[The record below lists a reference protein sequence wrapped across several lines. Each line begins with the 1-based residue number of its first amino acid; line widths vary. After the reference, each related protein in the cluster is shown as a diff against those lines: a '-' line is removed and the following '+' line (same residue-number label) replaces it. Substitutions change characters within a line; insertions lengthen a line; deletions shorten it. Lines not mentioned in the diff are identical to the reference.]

1 MATTNEAPCFF
12 AAPHEGHCFHC
23 GEALPSEP
31 LTHSIKGELLA
42 FCCNGC
48 LSVCRYIYG
57 AGLDI
62 YYEKRD
68 KERPGR
74 PVSIEESPFIDEDH
88 IEASGEMSEA
98 SLIVEGVHCS
108 ACIWL
113 IEKVTSHINGVA
125 SSRLNFSTHRLK
137 VRWDGE
143 KTTLKEIVSR
153 VGSVGYRATP
163 YDPSIEAPLEKRRDD
178 AIIRLAVAG
187 FGTVATMFLAE
198 GLYGGFLWSMDE
210 GSRFFLEILSLLVT
224 VPVVFYAG
232 LPFLRG
238 AFYGIRARALTMDL
252 PIALGILITFG
263 YSLASVAGVA
273 GAGGAIGAG
282 GGVYFDSAAM
292 FIFLILIG
300 RLLEAEARKRAGW
313 ASLGLSARETMS
325 ATLYLNGVRRV
336 AAVKS
341 LVPGDIVEVRP
352 GERIPV
358 DGAVFEGAS
367 KVDESMLTGESL
379 AVDKSSG
386 AKVWSGAMNLDGR
399 LLVKVAAT
407 GDFTRLSGIKRL
419 VEDAL
424 LKKTAIQRVADK
436 AAGWFIPLVLA
447 IASITFI
454 YWYFHAGVGEAAV
467 YAVSVLI
474 ITCPCALA
482 LATPAA
488 ILAGTSRAARDG
500 ILVKGSE
507 VLEKACKATHVVF
520 DKTGTLTEGRMAVT
534 EVAASNGLDEE
545 ELLSVAAAVEQY
557 SEHPIGKAIHAEAI
571 KRSCVI
577 LQSSFKAHPGK
588 GVEGELR
595 ITRPRDRKSARWNG
609 ARAWVGSAAFI
620 TGKGFRI
627 PSRIFELAPEL
638 ARSGRTVVFVA
649 KSGKDEALGLIAVS
663 DPVRKDAPELVSR
676 LKNMGLKVSLLSGDV
691 EATATAVGKAVG
703 IDIVAAGVL
712 PEGKEAYIRA
722 LREKGEKV
730 IMVGDGVNDGPAL
743 AASDIGI
750 AMGNGTDL
758 AIGSA
763 DIVLLDNRAANVA
776 RAIELS
782 RGTMRAI
789 KENLAISVVYNL
801 IVTPLAASGLVF
813 PLLAAV
819 AMPVSSLVV
828 IGNSLRRR

>member
-1 MATTNEAPCFF
+1 METAAINEEPWFF
-12 AAPHEGHCFHC
+12 ADPREGRCFHC
-23 GEALPSEP
+23 GEALPSGS
-31 LTHSIKGELLA
+31 LTLSIKGAPLA
-42 FCCNGC
+42 FCCQGC
-48 LSVCRYIYG
+48 LSVCRYIYE
-57 AGLDI
+57 AGLDV
-62 YYEKRD
+62 YYEKRE

-74 PVSIEESPFIDEDH
+74 PVSLEAVHFVDEDH
-88 IEASGEMSEA
+88 VEASGEMSEG

-113 IEKVTSHINGVA
+113 IEKVTSHIDGVA

-143 KTTLKEIVSR
+143 KTSLKEIISR
-153 VGSVGYRATP
+153 VGAVGYRATP
-163 YDPSIEAPLEKRRDD
+163 YDPTIEAPLEKRRDD
-178 AIIRLAVAG
+178 AVIRLAVAG

-198 GLYGGFLWSMDE
+198 GLYGGFLWGMDE
-210 GSRFFLEILSLLVT
+210 SSRFFLELLSLLVA

-273 GAGGAIGAG
+273 GAG
-282 GGVYFDSAAM
+282 VYFDSAAM

-313 ASLGLSARETMS
+313 TALGLSARETMS
-325 ATLYLNGVRRV
+325 ATLYTNGVRRV

-341 LVPGDIVEVRP
+341 LIPGDIVEVKP
-352 GERIPV
+352 GEKVPV
-358 DGAVFEGAS
+358 DGVVFEGES
-367 KVDESMLTGESL
+367 KVDESMLTGESH

-386 AKVWSGAMNLDGR
+386 AKVWSGTMNLDGR
-399 LLVKVAAT
+399 LLVKVAAA

-424 LKKTAIQRVADK
+424 LKKTAIQRVADR
-436 AAGWFIPLVLA
+436 AAGWFIPIVLA
-447 IASITFI
+447 IAALTFI
-454 YWYFHAGVGEAAV
+454 YWSIHAGTGQAAV

-488 ILAGTSRAARDG
+488 ILAGTSRAAGEG

-520 DKTGTLTEGRMAVT
+520 DKTGTLTEGRMSVT
-534 EVAASNGLDEE
+534 EVVPSEGVDEA
-545 ELLSVAAAVEQY
+545 ELLSVAASVEQY
-557 SEHPIGKAIHAEAI
+557 SEHPIGKAIYAEAV
-571 KRSCVI
+571 KRSCDV

-595 ITRPRDRKSARWNG
+595 IIRPRDRKSARFSG

-627 PSRIFELAPEL
+627 PLRIIELATEL

-649 KSGKDEALGLIAVS
+649 RSGNDEALGLIAVS

-676 LKNMGLKVSLLSGDV
+676 LKNMGLKVSILSGDV
-691 EATATAVGKAVG
+691 HATASAVGKAVG
-703 IDIVAAGVL
+703 IDGVAAGVL
-712 PEGKEAYIRA
+712 PEGKEAFIRA
-722 LREKGEKV
+722 LRERGEKV
-730 IMVGDGVNDGPAL
+730 VMVGDGVNDGPAL
-743 AASDIGI
+743 AASDVGI

-763 DIVLLDNRAANVA
+763 DIVLLDNRTANVA

-801 IVTPLAASGLVF
+801 IVTPLAAVGLVF

-819 AMPVSSLVV
+819 AMPLSSLVV
-828 IGNSLRRR
+828 IGNSIRRR

>member
-1 MATTNEAPCFF
+1 METATIDEEPCFF
-12 AAPHEGHCFHC
+12 ADPHEGRCFHC
-23 GEALPSEP
+23 GEALPSDP
-31 LTHSIKGELLA
+31 LTHFVKGAPLA
-42 FCCNGC
+42 FCCQGC
-48 LSVCRYIYG
+48 LSVCRYIYE
-57 AGLDI
+57 AGLDV
-62 YYEKRD
+62 YYEKRE

-74 PVSIEESPFIDEDH
+74 PVSLEVVHFVDEDH
-88 IEASGEMSEA
+88 VEASGDMSEA

-113 IEKVTSHINGVA
+113 IEKVTSHIDGVA

-143 KTTLKEIVSR
+143 KTSLKDIISR
-153 VGSVGYRATP
+153 VGAVGYRATP
-163 YDPSIEAPLEKRRDD
+163 YDPTIEAPLEKRRDD
-178 AIIRLAVAG
+178 AVIRLAVAG

-198 GLYGGFLWSMDE
+198 GLYGGFLWGMDE
-210 GSRFFLEILSLLVT
+210 SSRFFLEILSLLVA

-273 GAGGAIGAG
+273 GAAGVG

-313 ASLGLSARETMS
+313 TALGLSARETMS
-325 ATLYLNGVRRV
+325 ATLCVNGARREV
-336 AAVKS
+336 AIKS
-341 LVPGDIVEVRP
+341 LVRGDIVEVKP
-352 GERIPV
+352 GEKVPV
-358 DGAVFEGAS
+358 DGVVFEGAA

-379 AVDKSSG
+379 AVDKSPG

-399 LLVKVAAT
+399 LLVKVTAA
-407 GDFTRLSGIKRL
+407 GDFTRLSSIKRL

-424 LKKTAIQRVADK
+424 LKKTAIQRVADR
-436 AAGWFIPLVLA
+436 AAGWFIPIVLA
-447 IASITFI
+447 IAALTFI
-454 YWYFHAGVGEAAV
+454 YWSIHAGTGQAAV

-488 ILAGTSRAARDG
+488 ILAGTSRAAGEG

-520 DKTGTLTEGRMAVT
+520 DKTGTLTEGRMSVT
-534 EVAASNGLDEE
+534 EAVPSEGVDEAELFTVAASI
-545 ELLSVAAAVEQY
+545 EQY
-557 SEHPIGKAIHAEAI
+557 SEHPIGKAIHAEALR
-571 KRSCVI
+571 RSSDI
-577 LQSSFKAHPGK
+577 LRSSFKAHPGK

-595 ITRPRDRKSARWNG
+595 IIRPRDRRSARWNG
-609 ARAWVGSAAFI
+609 ASAWVGSAAFI

-627 PSRIFELAPEL
+627 PLRIIELATEL

-649 KSGKDEALGLIAVS
+649 RSGNDEALGLVAVS
-663 DPVRKDAPELVSR
+663 DPVRKDGPELVSR

-691 EATATAVGKAVG
+691 HDTASAVGKAVG
-703 IDIVAAGVL
+703 IDDIAAGVL
-712 PEGKEAYIRA
+712 PEGKEAFIRR
-722 LREKGEKV
+722 LRERGEKV

-743 AASDIGI
+743 AASDVGI

-763 DIVLLDNRAANVA
+763 DIVLLDDRTANVA
-776 RAIELS
+776 RAVELS

-789 KENLAISVVYNL
+789 KENLAISVVYNI
-801 IVTPLAASGLVF
+801 IVTPLAAIGLVF

-819 AMPVSSLVV
+819 AMPLSSLVV
-828 IGNSLRRR
+828 IGNSIRRR